1 ENSASRL
8 SDLLPR
14 IHFIAVRTLRAAL
27 PLAPIQSQS
36 FIVGCESERQRA
48 VAVNARCDASYLR
61 CGRKESRIRPWHNTP
76 ALYINRN
83 LVSQCGNREFHAA
96 LDRFTRPELVPCAF
110 WYHNPTRW
118 LSREQRRNHH
128 TIADHV

>member
-27 PLAPIQSQS
+27 PLAPVQSQS
-36 FIVGCESERQRA
+36 FIVGRESKRQRA
-48 VAVNARCDASYLR
+48 VAVNARCDASCLR

-76 ALYINRN
+76 TLYINRN
-83 LVSQCGNREFHAA
+83 LVSRSRNREFHPA
-96 LDRFTRPELVPCAF
+96 LDSFTRPEIVPWSF
-110 WYHNPTRW
+110 WYHNPARW
-118 LSREQRRNHH
+118 FSR
-128 TIADHV
+128 